1 MSSNL
6 TDHERAVLMLAAEG
20 NSMIP
25 IGIWEKPI
33 HNLTML
39 GLLKKFDSVNYGIT
53 DAGRK
58 ILDTAQI
65 EEDAEFKQAFARLT
79 DDRNA
84 QTQALQ
90 STNQAAQHLVYAAKA
105 AAKLSGL
112 TQEQEV
118 WQIGQATIQRAMEL
132 LK

>member
-1 MSSNL
+1 MSNL

-20 NSMIP
+20 KSMIP

-33 HNLTML
+33 LNLTVL

-58 ILDTAQI
+58 ILDSAQA
-65 EEDAEFKQAFARLT
+65 EEDADFKQAFARLT

-84 QTQALQ
+84 QQQAIQ
-90 STNQAAQHLVYAAKA
+90 STTQAAQHLVYAAQA

-112 TQEQEV
+112 TAEQEI

>member
-1 MSSNL
+1 
-6 TDHERAVLMLAAEG
+6 MLAAEG

-33 HNLTML
+33 LNLTLL
-39 GLLKKFDSVNYGIT
+39 GLLKKHDSFNYGIT

-58 ILDTAQI
+58 ILADAQS
-65 EEDAEFKQAFARLT
+65 EEDDDFKAAFARLT

-84 QTQALQ
+84 QTQSIQ
-90 STNQAAQHLVYAAKA
+90 SGNQAAQHLVYAAKA
-105 AAKLSGL
+105 AAKLSGN
-112 TQEQEV
+112 TPEQEV
-118 WQIGQATIQRAMEL
+118 WTIGQGIITRAMEL

>member
-1 MSSNL
+1 MSNL
-6 TDHERAVLMLAAEG
+6 TDHETAVLMLAAEG

-33 HNLTML
+33 LNLTQL

-53 DAGRK
+53 DSGRK
-58 ILDTAQI
+58 MLADRQH
-65 EEDAEFKQAFARLT
+65 EEDADFKAAFAKLT

-84 QTQALQ
+84 QTQSVM
-90 STNQAAQHLVYAAKA
+90 STNQSAQHLVFAARA
-105 AAKLSGL
+105 AAKLSG
-112 TQEQEV
+112 ESPEKEV
-118 WQIGQATIQRAMEL
+118 WTLGQAVISRAMEL

>member
-1 MSSNL
+1 MSSL

-33 HNLTML
+33 VNLTML
-39 GLLKKFDSVNYGIT
+39 GLLKKIDSVNYHIT

-58 ILDTAQI
+58 ILADVQA
-65 EEDAEFKQAFARLT
+65 EEDEDFKQAFARLHDDKNSQQQTIMST
-79 DDRNA
+79 D
-84 QTQALQ
+84 
-90 STNQAAQHLVYAAKA
+90 QAATHLVYAAKA
-105 AAKLSGL
+105 AAKLTGN
-112 TQEQEV
+112 TPQQEV
-118 WQIGQATIQRAMEL
+118 WTIGQSVIARAMEL